1 MTSCMISLTQL
12 RVPSYI
18 SIIQYLA
25 YHTLNRRINV
35 LLDNVVIDTFFDTM
49 NGFVC
54 IRIVGHLLFSCH
66 GTPKFKCLFCI
77 QSNLKFKFENVAI
90 YIRIPFHIKTVRIC

>member
-12 RVPSYI
+12 RVPRYN
-18 SIIQYLA
+18 SIIHYLA

-35 LLDNVVIDTFFDTM
+35 LLDNVVIDTFIDTI

-54 IRIVGHLLFSCH
+54 IRIVGHLLCLCH
-66 GTPKFKCLFCI
+66 GTPKFNCLFCI
-77 QSNLKFKFENVAI
+77 Q
-90 YIRIPFHIKTVRIC
+90 